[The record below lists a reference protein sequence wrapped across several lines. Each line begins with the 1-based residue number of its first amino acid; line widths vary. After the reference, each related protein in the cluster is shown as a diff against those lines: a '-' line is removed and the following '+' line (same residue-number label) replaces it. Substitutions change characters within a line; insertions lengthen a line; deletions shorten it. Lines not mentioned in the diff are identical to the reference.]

1 MFLGTFTPKL
11 DDKGRLTLPAKF
23 RDELAGGLMITK
35 SQDHS
40 LAIYPPGTS
49 SSSLLERQRQLH
61 AMIRQLGR
69 MSVPWPP
76 AQMNSTPMPRGES
89 PSRLIIGV
97 TQTCPRNA

>member
-1 MFLGTFTPKL
+1 
-11 DDKGRLTLPAKF
+11 
-23 RDELAGGLMITK
+23 MITK

-40 LAIYPPGTS
+40 LAIYPGTS